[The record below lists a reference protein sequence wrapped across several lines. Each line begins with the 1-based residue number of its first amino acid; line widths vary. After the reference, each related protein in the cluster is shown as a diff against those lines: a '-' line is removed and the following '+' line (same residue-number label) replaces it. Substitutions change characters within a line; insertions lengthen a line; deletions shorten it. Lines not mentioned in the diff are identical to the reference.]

1 VTTVEYAIE
10 TENLTKI
17 YRDRA
22 GEVVALD
29 SANLRVPKGVLFG
42 LFGPNGSGKTTLISI
57 LVGLQLP
64 TRGTARVLGFDC
76 VKQSLEIR
84 KRVGLLPENYGF
96 YEHMTAYENLEFLG
110 RLDGIPRGEL
120 RRRIDE
126 VLELV
131 GLKEWANAKVKTF
144 SRGMNQRLALAQ
156 ALLKDPEVLILDEP
170 TLGLDPQGSAMFRE
184 LMTRL
189 VKEGRTILIST
200 HLLHEVGFIC
210 SHAAFIRKGRI
221 VAQGNLE
228 ELAKQYREAR
238 GYSYEV
244 VVQERPEDL
253 LRELRQL
260 EGVVEVGLENNT
272 IWVRA
277 SRDIMRELLGV
288 TGRYQVRSLRERA
301 PTWDELYQF
310 YHGGGWGE

>member
-1 VTTVEYAIE
+1 VEYVIE
-10 TENLTKI
+10 TENLTKV
-17 YRDRA
+17 YQDRT
-22 GEVVALD
+22 GKVVALD
-29 SANLRVPKGVLFG
+29 SVDLRVPRGVLFG

-76 VKQSLEIR
+76 VKQSLEVR

-96 YEHMTAYENLEFLG
+96 YEYMTAYENLEFLG
-110 RLDGIPRGEL
+110 RLDGIPREEL
-120 RRRIDE
+120 GRRIDE

-131 GLKEWANAKVKTF
+131 GLKEWAHTKVKAF

-184 LMTRL
+184 LVARL
-189 VKEGRTILIST
+189 VKEGRTVLIST

-221 VAQGNLE
+221 VAQGSLE
-228 ELAKQYREAR
+228 ELAKRYREAK

-244 VVQERPEDL
+244 VVLERPEDL
-253 LRELRQL
+253 VRELRQL
-260 EGVVEVGLENNT
+260 EGVIEVGLENNVVK
-272 IWVRA
+272 VRS
-277 SRDIMRELLGV
+277 SRDIMRELISV
-288 TGRYQVRSLRERA
+288 TGGYQVRSLRELT
-301 PTWDELYQF
+301 PGWDELYQF
-310 YHGGGWGE
+310 YHGGDRG